1 MKKFFYSPST
11 GGFYS
16 PSIPDSAIPSDAVE
30 VTAAEHADLLTGL
43 SSQKLITIDPSGL
56 PILIDPPPPAPPT
69 REQVE
74 AQRLRAY
81 ADPLTGSDRY
91 FAEAV
96 RLQATGAPQEEIDAA
111 KAAGAKRYAEIQ
123 ADHPWP

>member
-1 MKKFFYSPST
+1 MRYYSLST
-11 GGFYS
+11 GSTYLDGLHDGKM
-16 PSIPDSAIPSDAVE
+16 PPDAVPISE
-30 VTAAEHADLLTGL
+30 ERYQAVIANPLPGKIRSHDAE
-43 SSQKLITIDPSGL
+43 GL

-74 AQRLRAY
+74 SARLRAY

-111 KAAGAKRYAEIQ
+111 NAAGVQRYAEIQ
-123 ADHPWP
+123 AEFPWP